1 MRSADGFPWLRLG
14 AQPSPKVPTAGYHL
28 AGRPIPPNIACD
40 ASKISMLLLQFGGRP
55 KARKTGQTTTA
66 SIDLPNKVD
75 RQEKINKG
83 S

>member
-1 MRSADGFPWLRLG
+1 
-14 AQPSPKVPTAGYHL
+14 
-28 AGRPIPPNIACD
+28 
-40 ASKISMLLLQFGGRP
+40 MLLLQFGGRP